1 LRRFRPLRT
10 LKVFLL
16 VGASLAAAGNA
27 PAPPEAEIVDVR
39 MIWGRAPHNA
49 SADLLRFRERWYCV
63 FREGSLSA
71 SPDGAVRVLSSPDGN
86 VWQSSASVSVPG
98 TDLRDPKLSTTSYN
112 RLLLLAEA
120 VSDGAAAPAHRTLAW
135 SSPDSREWEGPAQ
148 AGDPGMRLGRVT
160 WHLNRAY
167 SVGYGNPGPG
177 PVRLYSSGDG
187 ERFTVQADNLVPS
200 RQDAEAGLL
209 FGRDGGALC
218 LLGGEAPGSPAQL
231 GKSRAPYKAWSWSS
245 LNAVVSAPNILELA
259 DGRIIVAGSIPGH
272 DARIALWWLDPE
284 RGTLKEFLRLPSGG
298 DAGRPGLAFHE
309 GMLWLAY
316 HSSHEGRAMIY
327 LARVKLLPATNAKKP
342 ANGLTLAK

>member
-1 LRRFRPLRT
+1 MPRRTFKL
-10 LKVFLL
+10 LFL
-16 VGASLAAAGNA
+16 VGASLVAAGNA

-63 FREGSLSA
+63 FREGRLAA
-71 SPDGAVRVLSSPDGN
+71 SPDGAVRVLSSADGS
-86 VWQSSASVSVPG
+86 VWQPSALVSVPG
-98 TDLRDPKLSTTSYN
+98 ADLRDPKLSTTSYN

-120 VSDGAAAPAHRTLAW
+120 VSDGAHRTLAW
-135 SSPDSREWEGPAQ
+135 SSTDSREWEGPLQ
-148 AGDPGMRLGRVT
+148 PGDPGMRLGRVT
-160 WHLNRAY
+160 WYLNRAY
-167 SVGYGNPGPG
+167 SVGYDSPGPG

-187 ERFTVQADNLVPS
+187 ERFTVQADNLLPP

-209 FGRDGGALC
+209 FGRDGSALC
-218 LLGGEAPGSPAQL
+218 LMRGDGAGSPAQL
-231 GKSRAPYKAWSWSS
+231 GKSRAPYKAWSWSG
-245 LNAVVSAPNILELA
+245 LNAVVSAPNLLELA
-259 DGRIIVAGSIPGH
+259 DGRIIVAGSIPGN

-298 DAGRPGLAFHE
+298 DAGRPGLAWHE

-327 LARVKLLPATNAKKP
+327 LARVKLLSATTAKKP
-342 ANGLTLAK
+342 SNGLTLGK

>member
-1 LRRFRPLRT
+1 MPLRT
-10 LKVFLL
+10 LQAILL

-39 MIWGRAPHNA
+39 MIWGRAPLNA

-86 VWQSSASVSVPG
+86 VWQSSASVGVPG
-98 TDLRDPKLSTTSYN
+98 ADLRDPILSTTSYN

-120 VSDGAAAPAHRTLAW
+120 VSDGAHRTLAW
-135 SSPDSREWEGPAQ
+135 SSPDSREWEGMAQ
-148 AGDPGMRLGRVT
+148 ATNDGMKLGRVT

-167 SVGYGNPGPG
+167 SVGYGSPGPG

-200 RQDAEAGLL
+200 RKDAEAGLL
-209 FGRDGGALC
+209 FGRDGSALC
-218 LLGGEAPGSPAQL
+218 LMRGEAPGSPAQL
-231 GKSRAPYKAWSWSS
+231 GKSRAPYKAWSWSG
-245 LNAVVSAPNILELA
+245 LNAAVFAPNMLELA
-259 DGRIIVAGSIPGH
+259 GGRVIVAGSIPGV
-272 DARIALWWLDPE
+272 DPRIALWWLDPE

-298 DAGRPGLAFHE
+298 DADRPALAFHE

-327 LARVKLLPATNAKKP
+327 LARVKLLPATKAKKP
-342 ANGLTLAK
+342 SNGLTLTK

>member
-1 LRRFRPLRT
+1 MPLPP
-10 LKVFLL
+10 LKVLFL
-16 VGASLAAAGNA
+16 VGASLTSAGNA

-63 FREGSLSA
+63 FREGSLTA
-71 SPDGAVRVLSSPDGN
+71 SPDGAVRVLSSPDGH

-98 TDLRDPKLSTTSYN
+98 ADLRDPKLSTTSYS

-120 VSDGAAAPAHRTLAW
+120 VSGGAAGPAHRTLAW

-148 AGDPGMRLGRVT
+148 AGDPGMRLGPVT

-167 SVGYGNPGPG
+167 SVGYSSPGPG

-187 ERFTVQADNLVPS
+187 ERFTIQADNLVPP

-209 FGRDGGALC
+209 FGRDGNALC
-218 LLGGEAPGSPAQL
+218 LMRGDGAGAPAQL
-231 GKSRAPYKAWSWSS
+231 GTSRAPYKAWSWSV
-245 LNAVVSAPNILELA
+245 LNASVATPNVLELA
-259 DGRIIVAGSIPGH
+259 DGRIIVAGSIPGNE
-272 DARIALWWLDPE
+272 ARIALWWLDPE

-298 DAGRPGLAFHE
+298 ESGRPGLASHE
-309 GMLWLAY
+309 GILWIAY

-327 LARVKLLPATNAKKP
+327 LARVKLLAATNAKKP

>member
-1 LRRFRPLRT
+1 MPRRTFKL
-10 LKVFLL
+10 LFL
-16 VGASLAAAGNA
+16 VGASLIAAGNA

-63 FREGSLSA
+63 FREGRLAA
-71 SPDGAVRVLSSPDGN
+71 SPDGAVRVLSSADGS
-86 VWQSSASVSVPG
+86 VWQPSALVSVPG
-98 TDLRDPKLSTTSYN
+98 ADLRDPKLSTTSYN

-120 VSDGAAAPAHRTLAW
+120 VSDGAHRTLAW
-135 SSPDSREWEGPAQ
+135 SSADSREWEGPLQ

-160 WHLNRAY
+160 WYLNRAY
-167 SVGYGNPGPG
+167 SVGYGSPGPG

-187 ERFTVQADNLVPS
+187 ERFTVQADNLLPP

-209 FGRDGGALC
+209 FGRDGSALC
-218 LLGGEAPGSPAQL
+218 LMRGDGAGSPAQL
-231 GKSRAPYKAWSWSS
+231 GKSRAPYRAWSWSG
-245 LNAVVSAPNILELA
+245 LNASVAAPNIVELA
-259 DGRIIVAGSIPGH
+259 DGRVIVAGSIRGN

-298 DAGRPGLAFHE
+298 DLERPGLVLHE
-309 GMLWLAY
+309 GMLWVAY

-327 LARVKLLPATNAKKP
+327 LARVKLLPKTNAKKP
-342 ANGLTLAK
+342 ANGLTLGK